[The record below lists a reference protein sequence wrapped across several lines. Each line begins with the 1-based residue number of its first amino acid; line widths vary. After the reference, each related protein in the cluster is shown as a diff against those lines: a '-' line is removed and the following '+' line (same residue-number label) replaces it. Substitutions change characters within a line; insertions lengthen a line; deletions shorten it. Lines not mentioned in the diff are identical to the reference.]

1 MQGADPL
8 LVTSFSPGIWLLLGG
23 IAATCALACLR
34 TLAYTVRNE
43 TEVYNLKARAAR
55 LRIDHIKTI
64 RALQEGEEVEVYG
77 EDDIEFV
84 EPDEPHEGAK
94 AAA

>member
-34 TLAYTVRNE
+34 TLASTVRNE
-43 TEVYNLKARAAR
+43 TEVYNLKSRAAR
-55 LRIDHIKTI
+55 LRIDHIKTL
-64 RALQEGEEVEVYG
+64 RALQEGEAVKVSG
-77 EDDIEFV
+77 GDDIEFV
-84 EPDEPHEGAK
+84 DPDAPHEGAK

>member
-1 MQGADPL
+1 M
-8 LVTSFSPGIWLLLGG
+8 TSFSPGIWLLLGG

-84 EPDEPHEGAK
+84 EPDEPDEVAK
-94 AAA
+94 PDAQAAA

>member
-43 TEVYNLKARAAR
+43 TFVHKLNARAAR
-55 LRIDHIKTI
+55 LRIDHIKAL

-84 EPDEPHEGAK
+84 DPDEPHEGAK

>member
-1 MQGADPL
+1 M
-8 LVTSFSPGIWLLLGG
+8 TSFSPGIWLLLGG

-43 TEVYNLKARAAR
+43 TEVHNLKARAAR

-84 EPDEPHEGAK
+84 EPDEPDEVAK
-94 AAA
+94 PDAQAAA